1 MSAIIPIIVLFLIIK
16 NVKLDNLKSTLF
28 KLVGVLLGVSILGG
42 LIFTPFG
49 ALGLIGLVYYFKYTK
64 SMKEKEKKNE
74 ELYGWNAEMWDNL
87 NKNRDTYANYKV
99 EKTTKEKTTGTTLPK
114 KANLRRKICEAFNVK
129 YKLDL
134 TDEQITS
141 IINSSYMSEIWL
153 SELEAMN
160 HQYDSVYQWFN
171 GSTNWLRVYLY
182 VFHVQQVTS
191 DIRAQESIAMYAFQE
206 VFEYADSINGTI
218 ADKIEKVNSK
228 FLTSFDDISFM
239 IAYRFL
245 EDKGLKH
252 KLGEIDVIR
261 NDSEIDKLLEK
272 YKDEEGKN
280 TTFPGR

>member
-182 VFHVQQVTS
+182 VFH
-191 DIRAQESIAMYAFQE
+191 ESIAMYAFQE

-245 EDKGLKH
+245 EDKVLKH

-261 NDSEIDKLLEK
+261 NYSEIEKLLEK
-272 YKDEEGKN
+272 YKDEKGNNKS
-280 TTFPGR
+280 FPL

>member
-28 KLVGVLLGVSILGG
+28 KLVGVLLGISLLGG

-99 EKTTKEKTTGTTLPK
+99 EKTNKEKTSGSTLPK

-134 TDEQITS
+134 TDEQMTS

-191 DIRAQESIAMYAFQE
+191 DIRALQCMLS
-206 VFEYADSINGTI
+206 
-218 ADKIEKVNSK
+218 
-228 FLTSFDDISFM
+228 
-239 IAYRFL
+239 R
-245 EDKGLKH
+245 
-252 KLGEIDVIR
+252 
-261 NDSEIDKLLEK
+261 K
-272 YKDEEGKN
+272 YLN
-280 TTFPGR
+280 MPTA